1 MRNTKFLLFCQIF
14 VLFALSGCTRF
25 HIVGECDPKLDGN
38 QAMLFVF
45 QDKTILSVD
54 TTIIRNGRFFFKGNS
69 DTVRYAIVS
78 TGNYPEEVYSAR
90 VLLEK
95 GSIKVKLANPST
107 VEGTPMNNLYQAF
120 LKRRQILSDSIKSV
134 TDDTEFGNLWQKRSK
149 YEINFIRDNI
159 KNPLGVILFK
169 EKYLNFDLEVVD
181 SIMACAGPELKS
193 DSTVV
198 RNINWL
204 KEKIEI
210 TMKSFDDNKLKGTTY
225 TDLSF
230 VNSKG
235 EEKKLS
241 DYVGKTRFVL
251 LDFWASWCGPCMAEQ
266 PVVKEIYKKYKDK
279 GLEIVGISLDGD
291 NNSWR
296 NGLKEIDTTWPHL
309 CDLMGSKSPTRKAYN
324 FYGIPYH
331 VLINQEGTIVAMGQP
346 IDAYMDIL
354 SNLLDNKK

>member
-14 VLFALSGCTRF
+14 SLCVLSGCTGF
-25 HIVGECDPKLDGN
+25 HVVGECDPKLDGN

-78 TGNYPEEVYSAR
+78 TGNYPKEVYSAR
-90 VLLEK
+90 LLLEK

-120 LKRRQILSDSIKSV
+120 LKRRQILSDSIQSV
-134 TDDTEFGNLWQKRSK
+134 TDDNEFGNLWQKRSK
-149 YEINFIRDNI
+149 HEINFIRDNI

-169 EKYLNFDLEVVD
+169 EKYLSLDLEVVD

-210 TMKSFDDNKLKGTTY
+210 TMKSFEDNKLKGTAY

-230 VNSKG
+230 VNSNG
-235 EEKKLS
+235 EKKKLS
-241 DYVGKTRFVL
+241 DYVGKGKYVL
-251 LDFWASWCGPCMAEQ
+251 VDFWASWCGPCVGEMPNLVNA
-266 PVVKEIYKKYKDK
+266 YKMYSKK
-279 GLEIVGISLDGD
+279 GLEVVGVSLDTNKD
-291 NNSWR
+291 AWVKAIKDLN
-296 NGLKEIDTTWPHL
+296 ITWPQMS
-309 CDLMGSKSPTRKAYN
+309 DLNGWKNAGSTLYMVR
-324 FYGIPYH
+324 GIPH
-331 VLINQEGTIVAMGQP
+331 TVLIDPQGVIIEKDLRGEALITKLGELI
-346 IDAYMDIL
+346 
-354 SNLLDNKK
+354 K